1 MLRIMFCIIFHAC
14 SDFVS
19 PILSA
24 ATRPTRSAIALTAT
38 CVFITVVSSSL
49 KFSRRTVRS
58 SFSRDDGRTRS
69 SNETVVWPICTRS
82 VCVRLAINN
91 RQQQT
96 TGVRTRIRSA
106 VECVRRPA
114 SALPVPFVSLSPQ
127 RSPTSA
133 LIFSPDSPVFARAN
147 PPVNPNG
154 IFALARVPA
163 QTMPAS
169 VKKMQLPANLTR
181 HTRTLMMF
189 SLFKRSNVIKRCL

>member
-1 MLRIMFCIIFHAC
+1 MFCIMFHAC

-24 ATRPTRSAIALTAT
+24 ATRPTRSAIAPTAT

-106 VECVRRPA
+106 VECSKARVCSSRPVCLSVPA
-114 SALPVPFVSLSPQ
+114 TFSHQRANFLSRLSCIRARESAGESERYF
-127 RSPTSA
+127 RTR
-133 LIFSPDSPVFARAN
+133 ARAGAN
-147 PPVNPNG
+147 DAGVREKNAAVGEFDAPHEDADDVLS
-154 IFALARVPA
+154 F
-163 QTMPAS
+163 QT
-169 VKKMQLPANLTR
+169 L
-181 HTRTLMMF
+181 
-189 SLFKRSNVIKRCL
+189 